1 MIPPIDKSITVPCD
15 QKLAF
20 DTFVEGM
27 GTWWPLGKFTYSAMQ
42 GAPAQDIRVDP
53 KPGGEITEIGA
64 DGSEVSW
71 GRIETYDP
79 NSYVAMRFH
88 IPAPGYENGGQSL
101 LEIRFTAVA
110 DGTRVDLHQS
120 DFEAIGEMGEP
131 SRGGYGQGWDMI
143 FVGAYAEACKTKA
156 T

>member
-1 MIPPIDKSITVPCD
+1 MIPPIDKSIVVPCD

-20 DTFVEGM
+20 DTFLEGM
-27 GTWWPLGKFTYSAMQ
+27 GKWWPLGKFTYSAMK

-53 KPGGEITEIGA
+53 KSGGEITEIVA
-64 DGSEVSW
+64 DGSETSW
-71 GRIETYDP
+71 GHVVEYNP
-79 NSYVAMRFH
+79 NSYMKLRFH
-88 IPAPGYENGGQSL
+88 IPAPGYEDGGQSL
-101 LEIRFTAVA
+101 LEIRFTPTG

-143 FVGAYAEACKTKA
+143 FVGAYAQACGAKQT
-156 T
+156 

>member
-1 MIPPIDKSITVPCD
+1 MIPPIDKSIVVPCD

-20 DTFVEGM
+20 ETFLEGM
-27 GTWWPLGKFTYSAMQ
+27 GTWWPLDKFTYSAMQ
-42 GAPAQDIRVDP
+42 GSPAKDIRVGARV
-53 KPGGEITEIGA
+53 GGEITEIGA

-71 GRIETYDP
+71 GHVETYDP
-79 NSYVAMRFH
+79 NSFMALRFH
-88 IPAPGYENGGQSL
+88 IPAPGYEDGGQSL
-101 LEIRFTAVA
+101 LEIRFTPTG

-131 SRGGYGQGWDMI
+131 SRGGYGHGWTMI
-143 FVGAYAEACKTKA
+143 FEGKYAEACAAKT